1 MSAASDYLELEVLDH
16 VLGKGT
22 RNFTSPPVLAVALFT
37 SMPTDSGG
45 GTEVADANGYTR
57 KAVTFAAASGGSA
70 ATSGDL
76 TFGPASGGNF
86 GTIAG
91 IGIFDNAGYGA
102 GNLLIF
108 TTLATP
114 KTVSDG
120 DTFVISAGNL
130 TVSLA

>member
-16 VLGKGT
+16 VLGKGSK
-22 RNFTSPPVLAVALFT
+22 NFTSPASLRVALFT
-37 SMPTDSGG
+37 TMPTDSGG
-45 GTEVADANGYTR
+45 GTEVAVGNGYGR
-57 KAVTFAAASGGSA
+57 QEATFADASGGSA

-76 TFGPASGGNF
+76 TFGPASGANF
-86 GTIAG
+86 GTIQG
-91 IGIFDNAGYGA
+91 IGIFDATIS